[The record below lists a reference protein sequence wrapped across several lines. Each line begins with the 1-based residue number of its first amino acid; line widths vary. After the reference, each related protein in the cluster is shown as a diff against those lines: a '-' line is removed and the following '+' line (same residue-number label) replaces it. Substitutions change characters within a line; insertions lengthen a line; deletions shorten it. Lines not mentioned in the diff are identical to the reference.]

1 MFIHHIYAWKINH
14 EKHSKTI
21 LNFSIYNIFIEMFRF
36 DLFLSMLVKKYGRP
50 ELKCEKR
57 ADDHKN
63 ESQKDVSASPI
74 FCLLSYSN

>member
-1 MFIHHIYAWKINH
+1 
-14 EKHSKTI
+14 
-21 LNFSIYNIFIEMFRF
+21 MFRF